1 MRLRLIGFSG
11 MLIITMA
18 LSVISFFALLVSASA
33 IQDEFAISKLQIGL
47 MAGINTGVGGLIAP
61 FGGRVVDVIG
71 GRKAMAAVL
80 VLSGTTM
87 VFIALAQS
95 YEMLLVSM
103 ALAGIPQGMG
113 NPSTNRAIAHG
124 IKPAQRGVLTGVK
137 QSGVQFAVFVSGF
150 TMPWFA
156 ATYDWRTG
164 ILIMAGLAFAVVPG
178 VALITELP
186 VDASS
191 EATRNKGAASPRL
204 PTFVNQVAIYGF
216 LLGSIGGGIG
226 GFLPL
231 FAEEAAGLSAATAG
245 RVFGLQGLIAIPT
258 RILSGIV
265 LDRGVSARRMLV
277 SMAIGGSVAI
287 LLILSASSGMTAFL
301 WIGAILGGMTL
312 GAWNTAANLSMIRQG
327 GNAGRASG
335 RLILG
340 FLLGTTIGGP
350 TVGWSIDAFDSYRPA
365 WIASAVI
372 ALIAATIVSGRLGD
386 RARAS

>member
-33 IQDEFAISKLQIGL
+33 IQDEFSISKLQIGL

-164 ILIMAGLAFAVVPG
+164 ILIMAGLAFSVVPG

-191 EATRNKGAASPRL
+191 EATRNKGEASPRL